1 MDEKKLVLRCREYDA
16 GAFKMIYGHYQQPLL
31 RTALRMLKQRQDAED
46 AVQTTFV
53 KLYKGI
59 ANFKFQ
65 SKFSTYLFRILIN
78 TCFDMLNSKKKTDAG
93 PLADSDSSHQPDTE
107 LSTSIEMAIDK
118 LPGQMRACFVL
129 FAVEGFKQKEI
140 ARMLDLS
147 IGGVKANIYHAKC
160 RLREMLSVSIEEA
173 AV

>member
-1 MDEKKLVLRCREYDA
+1 MNETKIIQRCREYDV
-16 GAFKMIYGHYQQPLL
+16 GAFKMIYEQYQHPLL
-31 RTALRMLKQRQDAED
+31 RTALKILKQRQDAED

-78 TCFDMLNSKKKTDAG
+78 TCFDILNKKKKNEAS
-93 PLADSDSSHQPDTE
+93 PLTGSDPAYRRDTE
-107 LSTSIEMAIDK
+107 LLTSIEIAIDK
-118 LPGQMRACFVL
+118 LPTQMRACFIL
-129 FAVEGFKQKEI
+129 FAVEEFKQKDI
-140 ARMLDLS
+140 ARILDLS

-160 RLREMLSVSIEEA
+160 RLREMLSVSNEEA
-173 AV
+173 VV

>member
-1 MDEKKLVLRCREYDA
+1 
-16 GAFKMIYGHYQQPLL
+16 MIYEHYRQPLL
-31 RTALRMLKQRQDAED
+31 RTALRMLKNLQDAED

-59 ANFKFQ
+59 AHFKFR

-78 TCFDMLNSKKKTDAG
+78 TCFDMLNSTKKREAG
-93 PLADSDSSHQPDTE
+93 PLSDSDSSHQPDTE
-107 LSTSIEMAIDK
+107 LLTSIEMAIDK
-118 LPGQMRACFVL
+118 LPTQMRACFVL
-129 FAVEGFKQKEI
+129 FAVEEFKQKEI
-140 ARMLDLS
+140 ARILDLS

-160 RLREMLSVSIEEA
+160 RLRDMLSGSIEEA